1 MEFNDDCPLS
11 PAAVGGHLVRL
22 VADRDGPALAQAVSQ
37 VSLIPGARTD
47 RPKYEDVLAWLMD
60 AIVEVVEARLGPAP
74 PGETFVLAVRH
85 TDGHEPDPAEL
96 PASGQWVLRAAAA
109 FLGDAPA
116 EAERQLAEAGRE
128 LDPLRRAET
137 LTDTLVWLDFLLDVE
152 LPDPPDVPTSA

>member
-1 MEFNDDCPLS
+1 MEFSADHPLS

-22 VADRDGPALAQAVSQ
+22 VGERDGAALAHEVSL
-37 VSLIPGARTD
+37 VSLIPGAQTD
-47 RPKYEDVLAWLMD
+47 RPKYEDVLAWVMD
-60 AIVEVVEARLGPAP
+60 AIVEVVRARLGPAP

-85 TDGHEPDPAEL
+85 TDGHEPDPAGL
-96 PASGQWVLRAAAA
+96 PASGQWVLRTAAA

-137 LTDTLVWLDFLLDVE
+137 LTDALIWLDFLLDVD
-152 LPDPPDVPTSA
+152 LPDPPDVPTGA